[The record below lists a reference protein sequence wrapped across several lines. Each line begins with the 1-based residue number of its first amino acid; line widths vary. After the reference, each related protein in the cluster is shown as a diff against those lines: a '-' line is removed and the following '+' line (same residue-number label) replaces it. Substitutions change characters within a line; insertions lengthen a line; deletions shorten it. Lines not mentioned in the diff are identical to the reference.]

1 MGSGKKS
8 PYKGG
13 IWLRKNKYV
22 DVTPPN
28 VKGTGVVY
36 LSTKGG
42 GACIG
47 ASAYYVCIAFWD
59 SKSVMSDNR
68 PQSAG
73 ITNQLVQL
81 CIDELKGAGY

>member
-47 ASAYYVCIAFWD
+47 HSAYYVCIAFWD